1 MEISGVMALVVQEAL
16 EVIFDLEIS
25 PAFTLG
31 VKVRAV
37 SSLTGAVIT
46 TLSLRR
52 PNGLWLY
59 RKNQNPVDSI
69 TISMSKSFQGN
80 LAGSF
85 LAEIL
90 CL

>member
-31 VKVRAV
+31 VKVRAI

-46 TLSLRR
+46 TLFA
-52 PNGLWLY
+52 PA
-59 RKNQNPVDSI
+59 
-69 TISMSKSFQGN
+69 SKWA
-80 LAGSF
+80 LALS
-85 LAEIL
+85 
-90 CL
+90 